1 KRRKKTEDGGYQGGP
16 GGRARGGHQ
25 GPPPRR
31 RLRAAELLVT
41 MRAGQKNGD
50 GAPPPAPV
58 NLPVMRSAISGGAPR
73 LVFLPLLLHGIGEPE
88 VDAGKSKKKQRQPGH
103 RIPLEKPRSLDQDI
117 EAEERIDDARQV
129 EHHDTSSQ
137 PLVHRNL
144 CDLGLDQELD
154 SSCPGSLVSNRLRG
168 PELAGELVEYPVDI
182 FVAVGAAV
190 ALRQFHRLVDDDA
203 VRHVGPMLDLVAG
216 EEQDPA
222 LVRAQPRERAVEERS
237 DIALELRGS
246 RNRPIEQRLEIV
258 CVNLAEAGGL
268 RKLPGDGRRIG
279 SG

>member
-1 KRRKKTEDGGYQGGP
+1 PTSYP
-16 GGRARGGHQ
+16 GGVLHAEKEKPAPAGREGNRKEGERSGTGGAGAVQ
-25 GPPPRR
+25 PGGATGPPPRR

-129 EHHDTSSQ
+129 EHHDTSS
-137 PLVHRNL
+137 
-144 CDLGLDQELD
+144 
-154 SSCPGSLVSNRLRG
+154 
-168 PELAGELVEYPVDI
+168 
-182 FVAVGAAV
+182 
-190 ALRQFHRLVDDDA
+190 
-203 VRHVGPMLDLVAG
+203 
-216 EEQDPA
+216 
-222 LVRAQPRERAVEERS
+222 
-237 DIALELRGS
+237 
-246 RNRPIEQRLEIV
+246 
-258 CVNLAEAGGL
+258 
-268 RKLPGDGRRIG
+268 
-279 SG
+279 